1 MEPERELINDN
12 HLLEQYFHEYH
23 EVLHRYAYTLI
34 KDNDDAKDIV
44 QAVFAQLWQ
53 KRDVLT
59 IKQSVRAYLYAATH
73 NHCLNRIKSD
83 QVRKSHH
90 HRFAANEDYT
100 TTMGQEHLALKEL
113 RKEVLSAMD
122 TLPEKCREIFYKSRF
137 EEKSYQEIAQEL
149 SISVKTVEAQMGKAL
164 RILRTIL
171 SGKTYWLVICC
182 HLLNEINKLPHSLW

>member
-1 MEPERELINDN
+1 LEPETELINDT
-12 HLLEQYFHEYH
+12 HLLEQYFHEYY
-23 EVLHRYAYTLI
+23 EVLHRYAYTII
-34 KDNDDAKDIV
+34 KDNDDAKDVV
-44 QAVFAQLWQ
+44 QSVFAQLWQ

-73 NHCLNRIKSD
+73 NQCLNRIKSE
-83 QVRKSHH
+83 QVRKNHH
-90 HRFAANEDYT
+90 TRFAAKDEYT
-100 TTMGQEHLALKEL
+100 TTQEPLDVKEL

-137 EEKSYQEIAQEL
+137 EEKSYQEIAKEL

-171 SGKTYWLVICC
+171 SGKTYWLVLLC
-182 HLLNEINKLPHSLW
+182 HLLNKLPHSLW